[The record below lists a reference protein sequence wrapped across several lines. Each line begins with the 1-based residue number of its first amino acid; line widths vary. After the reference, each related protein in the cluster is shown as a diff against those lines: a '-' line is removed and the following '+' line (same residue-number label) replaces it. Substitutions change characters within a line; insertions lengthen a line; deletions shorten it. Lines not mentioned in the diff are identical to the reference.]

1 MLILSL
7 KMDKFIERE
16 LWGSLIAA
24 LKSQQITILL
34 GPRQVGKTTLILRL
48 IEHLKKNDPPGK
60 NIFYYNL
67 DDIELRSQIKKDFRF
82 LQKDLELKT
91 GQSLN
96 SLKETIYLFID
107 EGQKA
112 PEIFDLLKIFYDQ
125 GFRMK
130 IFVSGSS
137 SLQIRDQTAETL
149 SGRAS
154 YQYLSPLRF
163 SEATGFKSNL
173 YEQYEN
179 LPAKNDLKKL
189 ASLGFKNK
197 DEFDRVLRKMLFF
210 GGLPQVFTA
219 NQEESLSQLNNIL
232 TTYLDKDIKDIGAR
246 VSLETFHLSF
256 KLLTEYTASLFNFSK
271 IAQNVGVKRE
281 SLYRYFELLQKTLV
295 VQTIPPFTFPQLK
308 NIFKS
313 KKLFFFD
320 VGVVNRLRGFIN
332 WEELKRSEFL
342 GRAFENFI
350 FQNLFSRVLNDIK
363 RPSLYYFR
371 DYQNHEIDLIYQR
384 GETVIPIEITYANTV
399 AKTKL
404 RNFSRFFSLCPKA
417 KNGLIFYLGEV
428 QVFLLNQRRVF
439 ALPYFLV

>member
-1 MLILSL
+1 MINLSL
-7 KMDKFIERE
+7 NMDKFIKRE
-16 LWGSLIAA
+16 LWESLI
-24 LKSQQITILL
+24 SQLNTKQITILL

-48 IEHLKKNDPPGK
+48 IEHLKKNGQLAK

-67 DDIELRSQIKKDFRF
+67 DDIDLRSQIKKDFRF

-91 GQSLN
+91 GQSLSN
-96 SLKETIYLFID
+96 LKEKLYLFID

-112 PEIFDLLKIFYDQ
+112 PAIFDLLKIFYDQ
-125 GFRMK
+125 NLRIK

-149 SGRAS
+149 AGRAN

-163 SEATGFKSNL
+163 SEAVGFQSGL
-173 YEQYEN
+173 YEHFEK
-179 LPAKNDLKKL
+179 LPPKNDLKKL
-189 ASLGFKNK
+189 ASEGFRNKN
-197 DEFDRVLRKMLFF
+197 EFDRVLRKMLFF

-219 NQEESLSQLNNIL
+219 NQEESLSLLNNFL

-246 VSLETFHLSF
+246 VNLETFHLSF
-256 KLLTEYTASLFNFSK
+256 KFLTEYTAELFNFSK
-271 IAQNVGVKRE
+271 IAQNVGIKRE

-295 VQTIPPFTFPQLK
+295 IQTIPPFTFPEIK

-320 VGVVNRLRGFIN
+320 VGVVNRLRGFTD
-332 WEELKRSEFL
+332 WEELKRSKL
-342 GRAFENFI
+342 GGRAFENFV
-350 FQNLFSRVLNDIK
+350 FQNLFSRILNDVK

-371 DYQNHEIDLIYQR
+371 DYQNHEVDLIYQR
-384 GETVIPIEITYANTV
+384 GETVIPIEITYSNAI

-404 RNFSRFFSLCPKA
+404 RNFSRFFALCPRA
-417 KNGLIFYLGEV
+417 KNGLVFYLGEV
-428 QVFLLNQRRVF
+428 QVFRLGPRKVL